1 MQPRARCSSNDISIG
16 GNNTVVVSWLDEV
29 SLLIPVVVVAV
40 AATAA
45 DDDDDEIRDRVS
57 LWISELFNFILFE
70 LNVSEERELED
81 FVIQKNFNSNSIS
94 YISLQRE
101 KKRAI
106 YFFLNFRIYNM
117 NDSVAG
123 ILKNK

>member
-1 MQPRARCSSNDISIG
+1 M
-16 GNNTVVVSWLDEV
+16 VSWLDEV

-45 DDDDDEIRDRVS
+45 DDDEIRDRVS

-81 FVIQKNFNSNSIS
+81 FVI
-94 YISLQRE
+94 
-101 KKRAI
+101 
-106 YFFLNFRIYNM
+106 
-117 NDSVAG
+117 
-123 ILKNK
+123 